1 MSTLGISFRHKGDF
15 RKTEKLLKKSLG
27 KDYRQVLERYAR
39 QGVEAL
45 SSATPIESGETASSW
60 DYEIVQKDSS
70 LSIIWK
76 NYNVNKGVNIAVIL
90 QYGHATRNGGYVQ
103 GRDYINPALRP
114 IFDKLAEAAWK
125 EVTSI

>member
-1 MSTLGISFRHKGDF
+1 MISFLHKGDF

-27 KDYRQVLERYAR
+27 KDYRKILEHYA
-39 QGVEAL
+39 QEGVKAL
-45 SSATPIESGETASSW
+45 SSATPIESGQTASSW
-60 DYEIVQKDSS
+60 DYEIIQNKDS
-70 LSIIWK
+70 LSVVWK
-76 NYNVNKGVNIAVIL
+76 NYHINKGVNIAIIL
-90 QYGHATRNGGYVQ
+90 QYGHSTRHGGYVK